1 MRSSSSDELQDQ
13 LEEAADDD
21 AERGEESIAGSDL
34 TDVDMP
40 SVPPVCFGQILKQL
54 DASASLLQPCV
65 PNFVQGNKRLTD
77 KFCGCCR
84 SGFYVPYS
92 HVRAL
97 PPAKA
102 ERVRADH
109 CPAAHA
115 TPP

>member
-13 LEEAADDD
+13 PEEAADDD
-21 AERGEESIAGSDL
+21 VERGEESIAGSE
-34 TDVDMP
+34 VDMP

-65 PNFVQGNKRLTD
+65 PNFVQGKKRLAD
-77 KFCGCCR
+77 KFCSRCR

-97 PPAKA
+97 PPAEA
-102 ERVRADH
+102 ERVRANH